1 MKEKVK
7 WAFILDRDEFVRLSL
22 NKILKK
28 YGFQVEEI
36 EDIASL
42 ENRKK
47 DVKGGMILADLEME
61 RLEKWAPFL
70 RRWNDRFILMSP
82 QITDD
87 LAQRLKQIGIQRILK
102 KPVEPKMLR
111 KVIREMSFPDGV
123 TFTPS
128 VKQKEGSR
136 LNQKGGEGR

>member
-7 WAFILDRDEFVRLSL
+7 WAFILDKDEFVRLSL

-36 EDIASL
+36 EDISGL
-42 ENRKK
+42 EKRKK

-61 RLEKWAPFL
+61 GLERWVPLLK
-70 RRWNDRFILMSP
+70 RWNDRFILMSP

-87 LAQRLKQIGIQRILK
+87 LVQRLKQIGIHRILK

-123 TFTPS
+123 TFTSS
-128 VKQKEGSR
+128 VKQR
-136 LNQKGGEGR
+136 GGFPTQSERR